1 MNIILLE
8 KVQNIGGLGDQV
20 SVKAGYARNFLI
32 PQGKAKP
39 ATKDNIAEFEAKRAE
54 LEKLAA
60 EELAAAQVIYENMNG
75 TVVSIES
82 VAGDE
87 GKLFGSIGTADIA
100 DALAT
105 AGFNVERKAIRMPE
119 GALRFVG
126 TFEIDIELHS
136 DVIAAI
142 TVEVKASED

>member
-8 KVQNIGGLGDQV
+8 RVQNVGNLGEQV

-39 ATKDNIAEFEAKRAE
+39 ATKANLEAFEAQRAE
-54 LEKLAA
+54 LEKVAA
-60 EELAAAQVIYENMNG
+60 IELAAAQAIYENMNG

-100 DALAT
+100 DALTA
-105 AGFNVERKAIRMPE
+105 AGFSVARKVVRMPE
-119 GALRFVG
+119 GALRHVG
-126 TFEIDIELHS
+126 TFEIDVELHF
-136 DVIAAI
+136 DVIASI
-142 TVEVKASED
+142 TVEVKAAE